1 MSDDRQDRAVTGD
14 FDEVTLI
21 HPTAVVSEVGEGKQR
36 RGREV
41 VIIDVGGGRQRIRID
56 RGRAV
61 SSLSVNSTVSPAT
74 GPASGLPVPLSLPA
88 AWRVVHRLP
97 VDPVVGEPTQHG
109 RVEGGQRGGGKLT
122 QTLS

>member
-21 HPTAVVSEVGEGKQR
+21 HPTVVVGEVGGGKRR

-41 VIIDVGGGRQRIRID
+41 VIIDVGGGRQRIRNLIRID

-97 VDPVVGEPTQHG
+97 VDPVVGEPTQHR
-109 RVEGGQRGGGKLT
+109 RVGGGQRGGG
-122 QTLS
+122 

>member
-14 FDEVTLI
+14 FDEVT
-21 HPTAVVSEVGEGKQR
+21 
-36 RGREV
+36 
-41 VIIDVGGGRQRIRID
+41 IIDVGGGRQRIRNMIRIG

-61 SSLSVNSTVSPAT
+61 SSLNVNATVSPAT

-88 AWRVVHRLP
+88 AWRVVHWLP
-97 VDPVVGEPTQHG
+97 VDPVVGEPTQHR
-109 RVEGGQRGGGKLT
+109 RVGGGQRGGGELA